1 MEEVSASLRAALL
14 EADDEYLTGLSNKG
28 TLNRGRK
35 DLQALSPSAQAQ
47 GEELLVTLGAETCT
61 LRVPLGDSAC
71 TCPAR
76 GVCRHLVSAI
86 LWAKAQLGQEA
97 APSAAESLAAPSA
110 AEESSVP
117 SAGSEAPV
125 QEAPAE
131 PKAHPS
137 TEPEVPAREAPAA
150 KEEPPRVSLRDFT
163 PLLDYPFEQ
172 LRRAMGAKRLS
183 RLAARLQE
191 EGLPPMEEGSVV
203 TVRLPWEPAVVRLL
217 IPPEHSSCSC
227 HSREL
232 CPHKAEA
239 ILLYQIAKGR
249 LDPGELTAQEEEVWD
264 AQALRG
270 VTDAVCGAVAAQLRT
285 GVSRL
290 PPSAEGSME
299 RLAAMAHSARLPEL
313 ERSLRTA
320 ASMLGRYF
328 SRSAAYRDK
337 ALLSVLADVFD
348 RAQRLRAASEGELA
362 ALAGSFR
369 EEYLPCPPLRLTL
382 LGEREFHAASG
393 YEGRVYYFWET
404 RESRFYTWTAA
415 RPTIYDAPRRRV
427 PGAFQ
432 AAPWQLEG
440 TMARLY
446 GVSIELRDGRA
457 ARGRRLSSSGE
468 SRAAVTGSLDPWD
481 ALPPERQYTD
491 FSRLLRDLR
500 PHLPDGPEAD
510 RVALLLPRFCGA
522 PSFDRVSQTFCLPL
536 WDAKLRRLVLEV
548 RYRKEEQAV
557 VDALERFAEKAVRRR
572 KQSAFLVLCSLDGD
586 ALRFYPIEVYAGWG
600 RHGARPRPASLPAG
614 VRLHAARPGLERMP
628 GKLRLPHHA
637 GKGRLGEDAR
647 SLRGLLGDLTGALAD
662 LLQSGADSLP
672 PESADRMEA
681 LARQCE
687 DTGLHTGAALFTR
700 LGELLQSGRHQLSP
714 EPLPLAEAVSRAARY
729 VTLCRERLALDAA
742 EEDWNN
748 ETEQN
753 ETEEEE

>member
-86 LWAKAQLGQEA
+86 LWVKTQLGQETAPTAAESPA
-97 APSAAESLAAPSA
+97 APSAAEGSSA
-110 AEESSVP
+110 P

-150 KEEPPRVSLRDFT
+150 KEEPPRASLRDFT
-163 PLLDYPFEQ
+163 PLLDYPFEA

-217 IPPEHSSCSC
+217 IPLEHSSCSC

-249 LDPGELTAQEEEVWD
+249 LEPGELTAQEEEVWD

-328 SRSAAYRDK
+328 SRSAAYRDE

-348 RAQRLRAASEGELA
+348 RAQRLHAASEGELA
-362 ALAGSFR
+362 VLAGSFPVS
-369 EEYLPCPPLRLTL
+369 YTHLTL
-382 LGEREFHAASG
+382 
-393 YEGRVYYFWET
+393 
-404 RESRFYTWTAA
+404 
-415 RPTIYDAPRRRV
+415 PTTP
-427 PGAFQ
+427 
-432 AAPWQLEG
+432 
-440 TMARLY
+440 
-446 GVSIELRDGRA
+446 
-457 ARGRRLSSSGE
+457 
-468 SRAAVTGSLDPWD
+468 
-481 ALPPERQYTD
+481 
-491 FSRLLRDLR
+491 
-500 PHLPDGPEAD
+500 
-510 RVALLLPRFCGA
+510 
-522 PSFDRVSQTFCLPL
+522 
-536 WDAKLRRLVLEV
+536 
-548 RYRKEEQAV
+548 
-557 VDALERFAEKAVRRR
+557 
-572 KQSAFLVLCSLDGD
+572 
-586 ALRFYPIEVYAGWG
+586 
-600 RHGARPRPASLPAG
+600 
-614 VRLHAARPGLERMP
+614 
-628 GKLRLPHHA
+628 
-637 GKGRLGEDAR
+637 
-647 SLRGLLGDLTGALAD
+647 
-662 LLQSGADSLP
+662 
-672 PESADRMEA
+672 
-681 LARQCE
+681 
-687 DTGLHTGAALFTR
+687 
-700 LGELLQSGRHQLSP
+700 
-714 EPLPLAEAVSRAARY
+714 Y
-729 VTLCRERLALDAA
+729 V
-742 EEDWNN
+742 
-748 ETEQN
+748 
-753 ETEEEE
+753 

>member
-14 EADDEYLTGLSNKG
+14 EADDEYLTGLSSKG

-97 APSAAESLAAPSA
+97 APSAAESPAVPSA
-110 AEESSVP
+110 AEGSSVP
-117 SAGSEAPV
+117 SAGSEA
-125 QEAPAE
+125 
-131 PKAHPS
+131 
-137 TEPEVPAREAPAA
+137 PAREAPAA

-163 PLLDYPFEQ
+163 PLLDYPFEA

-239 ILLYQIAKGR
+239 ILLYQIAKGK
-249 LDPGELTAQEEEVWD
+249 LEPGELTAQEEEVWD

-313 ERSLRTA
+313 ERSLRAA

-328 SRSAAYRDK
+328 SRSAAYRDE

-348 RAQRLRAASEGELA
+348 RAQRLHAASEGELA
-362 ALAGSFR
+362 VLAGPFR

-404 RESRFYTWTAA
+404 RENRFYTWWTAA
-415 RPTIYDAPRRRV
+415 RPTIYDTPRRRMT
-427 PGAFQ
+427 GAFQ

-522 PSFDRVSQTFCLPL
+522 PSFDRVSQTFRLPL

-557 VDALERFAEKAVRRR
+557 VDALERFAEKAARRR

-637 GKGRLGEDAR
+637 GRGRSDGDAR
-647 SLRGLLGDLTGALAD
+647 SLRGILGELSGALAD

>member
-14 EADDEYLTGLSNKG
+14 EADDEYLMGLSNKG

-97 APSAAESLAAPSA
+97 APSAAESPAVPSA
-110 AEESSVP
+110 AEGSSAP
-117 SAGSEAPV
+117 SAGSEA
-125 QEAPAE
+125 
-131 PKAHPS
+131 
-137 TEPEVPAREAPAA
+137 PAREAPAA

-163 PLLDYPFEQ
+163 QLLDYPFEQ

-249 LDPGELTAQEEEVWD
+249 LEPGELTAQEEEVWD

-299 RLAAMAHSARLPEL
+299 RLAAMAHS
-313 ERSLRTA
+313 
-320 ASMLGRYF
+320 YF
-328 SRSAAYRDK
+328 SRSAAYRDE

-348 RAQRLRAASEGELA
+348 RAQRLHAASEGELA
-362 ALAGSFR
+362 VLAGSFR

-404 RESRFYTWTAA
+404 RENRFYTWTAA
-415 RPTIYDAPRRRV
+415 RPTIYDTPRRRMT
-427 PGAFQ
+427 GAFQ

-468 SRAAVTGSLDPWD
+468 SRAAVTGFLDPWD

-522 PSFDRVSQTFCLPL
+522 PSFDRVSQTFRLPL

-548 RYRKEEQAV
+548 RYSKVVQAV
-557 VDALERFAEKAVRRR
+557 VDALDRFAEKAVRRR

-628 GKLRLPHHA
+628 EKLRLPHHA

-647 SLRGLLGDLTGALAD
+647 SLRGLLGELSGALAD

-672 PESADRMEA
+672 PESADRMEV
-681 LARQCE
+681 LARQSE

-714 EPLPLAEAVSRAARY
+714 EPLPLAEAVSRAAHY

-742 EEDWNN
+742 EEAWNN
-748 ETEQN
+748 ETDQN

>member
-47 GEELLVTLGAETCT
+47 GGGAAGDARRGDVHAASPAWGQRMHLSGPRRLPPPCQ
-61 LRVPLGDSAC
+61 RHPLGEGA
-71 TCPAR
+71 AR
-76 GVCRHLVSAI
+76 AGGRAFRRRKPRRAVRCGRKLRPIRRIGSP
-86 LWAKAQLGQEA
+86 G
-97 APSAAESLAAPSA
+97 
-110 AEESSVP
+110 
-117 SAGSEAPV
+117 AGSTRP
-125 QEAPAE
+125 
-131 PKAHPS
+131 
-137 TEPEVPAREAPAA
+137 A

-163 PLLDYPFEQ
+163 PLLDYPFEA

-249 LDPGELTAQEEEVWD
+249 LEPGELTAQEEEVWD

-313 ERSLRTA
+313 ERSVRTA

-328 SRSAAYRDK
+328 SRSAAYRDE

-348 RAQRLRAASEGELA
+348 RAQRLHAASEGELA
-362 ALAGSFR
+362 VLAGSFR

-404 RESRFYTWTAA
+404 RENRFYTWTAA
-415 RPTIYDAPRRRV
+415 RPTIYDTPRRRMT
-427 PGAFQ
+427 GAFQ

-446 GVSIELRDGRA
+446 GVLIELRDGRA

-481 ALPPERQYTD
+481 ACRRSGSTPIFPACCGICAPICRTARRRIA
-491 FSRLLRDLR
+491 SRC
-500 PHLPDGPEAD
+500 
-510 RVALLLPRFCGA
+510 FCRA
-522 PSFDRVSQTFCLPL
+522 SAAR
-536 WDAKLRRLVLEV
+536 RRLT
-548 RYRKEEQAV
+548 A
-557 VDALERFAEKAVRRR
+557 
-572 KQSAFLVLCSLDGD
+572 
-586 ALRFYPIEVYAGWG
+586 
-600 RHGARPRPASLPAG
+600 
-614 VRLHAARPGLERMP
+614 
-628 GKLRLPHHA
+628 
-637 GKGRLGEDAR
+637 
-647 SLRGLLGDLTGALAD
+647 
-662 LLQSGADSLP
+662 
-672 PESADRMEA
+672 
-681 LARQCE
+681 
-687 DTGLHTGAALFTR
+687 
-700 LGELLQSGRHQLSP
+700 
-714 EPLPLAEAVSRAARY
+714 
-729 VTLCRERLALDAA
+729 
-742 EEDWNN
+742 
-748 ETEQN
+748 
-753 ETEEEE
+753 

>member
-97 APSAAESLAAPSA
+97 APSAAAESPA
-110 AEESSVP
+110 VP
-117 SAGSEAPV
+117 STAERSSAPRTEP
-125 QEAPAE
+125 EAPAREE
-131 PKAHPS
+131 P
-137 TEPEVPAREAPAA
+137 TA

-163 PLLDYPFEQ
+163 PLLDYPFEA

-249 LDPGELTAQEEEVWD
+249 LEPGELTAQEEEVWD

-328 SRSAAYRDK
+328 SRSAAYRDE

-404 RESRFYTWTAA
+404 RENRFYTWTAA
-415 RPTIYDAPRRRV
+415 RPTIYDTPRRRMT
-427 PGAFQ
+427 GAFQ

-446 GVSIELRDGRA
+446 GASIELRDGRA

-522 PSFDRVSQTFCLPL
+522 PSFDRVSQTFRLPL

-557 VDALERFAEKAVRRR
+557 VDALERFAEKAARRR

-600 RHGARPRPASLPAG
+600 RHGARPPPRLPSRRGSLARRPPGSGKNAWKASAPASRRKGKAGRRRPPSAGASRGSDRRARRPAAKRRGQPAAG
-614 VRLHAARPGLERMP
+614 ER
-628 GKLRLPHHA
+628 GSD
-637 GKGRLGEDAR
+637 G
-647 SLRGLLGDLTGALAD
+647 GA
-662 LLQSGADSLP
+662 
-672 PESADRMEA
+672 
-681 LARQCE
+681 
-687 DTGLHTGAALFTR
+687 
-700 LGELLQSGRHQLSP
+700 
-714 EPLPLAEAVSRAARY
+714 RAA
-729 VTLCRERLALDAA
+729 V
-742 EEDWNN
+742 
-748 ETEQN
+748 
-753 ETEEEE
+753 